1 MKPVSQKDIFEEIV
15 RLRNSGEEGA
25 LAIVVNTSSSSPGR
39 VNFKMLVY
47 PDGQILG
54 TVGGGV
60 MEKQVMEEALKC
72 ISDKRSRFLH
82 FSLREDEMEG
92 LGVLCGGEAD
102 VYIEP
107 VGAPPF
113 LYIFGGGHVG
123 FALYQVASL
132 LEFRIII
139 VDDRPAF
146 ASPERFPRAHRII
159 QKDFEEALRE
169 INFYPSDFAVIVT
182 RGHAHDQLVLREIL
196 KKERIPGYIG
206 MIGSR
211 AKNARVF
218 QNLEKEGIPREL
230 LTRVFAP
237 IGLDIG
243 GEKPE
248 EIAISILAEIIA
260 FRHGKIQGKT
270 RDNSTAI

>member
-1 MKPVSQKDIFEEIV
+1 MNKVDIFEEIV
-15 RLRNSGEEGA
+15 RLRKSGEEGA

-47 PDGQILG
+47 PDGNIFG
-54 TVGGGV
+54 TVGGGK
-60 MEKQVMEEALKC
+60 MEKQVIEEALKC

-82 FSLREDEMEG
+82 FSLKEEDLEG

-107 VGAPPF
+107 IGAPPF

-123 FALYQVASL
+123 FALYQIATF
-132 LEFRIII
+132 LEFRIVI

-146 ASPERFPRAHRII
+146 ASPDRFPKAYRII
-159 QKDFEEALRE
+159 QKDFEEAVRE
-169 INFYPSDFAVIVT
+169 ITFNPSDFAVIVT
-182 RGHAHDQLVLREIL
+182 RGHSHDQQVLREIL
-196 KKERIPGYIG
+196 KKERLPGYIG
-206 MIGSR
+206 MIGSKS
-211 AKNARVF
+211 KNARVF
-218 QNLEKEGIPREL
+218 QNLEKEGISPEL
-230 LTRVFAP
+230 LKRVFAP

-260 FRHGKIQGKT
+260 FRHGKIQG
-270 RDNSTAI
+270 RARESSTAI

>member
-1 MKPVSQKDIFEEIV
+1 MSTKDIFEEIV
-15 RLRNSGEEGA
+15 RLRSSGEEGA
-25 LAIVVNTSSSSPGR
+25 LAIVVNTSASSPGR

-47 PDGQILG
+47 PDGHILG
-54 TVGGGV
+54 TVGGGI
-60 MEKQVMEEALKC
+60 MEKKVIEEALQC
-72 ISDKRSRFLH
+72 IRDKRSRFLH
-82 FSLREDEMEG
+82 YSLKEDEMEG

-107 VGAPPF
+107 IGAPPF

-123 FALYQVASL
+123 HALYQIASL
-132 LEFRIII
+132 LEFRIVV

-146 ASPERFPRAHRII
+146 ASPERFPKAYRVLS
-159 QKDFEEALRE
+159 KDFKAAVSE
-169 INFYPSDFAVIVT
+169 IEFSPSDFAVIVT
-182 RGHAHDQLVLREIL
+182 RGHAHDQLVLKEIL
-196 KKERIPGYIG
+196 SKDRLPGYIG
-206 MIGSR
+206 MIGSKS
-211 AKNARVF
+211 KNARVF
-218 QNLEKEGIPREL
+218 QNLEKEGIPQEL
-230 LTRVFAP
+230 LEKVFAP

-270 RDNSTAI
+270 RDKSAAI

>member
-1 MKPVSQKDIFEEIV
+1 MDIFEEIV

-60 MEKQVMEEALKC
+60 MEKQVIEEALKC

-82 FSLREDEMEG
+82 FSLKEDEMEG

-107 VGAPPF
+107 IGTPPF

-123 FALYQVASL
+123 LALYQMATF
-132 LEFRIII
+132 LEFRIVI
-139 VDDRPAF
+139 VEDRPAF
-146 ASPERFPRAHRII
+146 ASSERFPKAYKII

-169 INFYPSDFAVIVT
+169 MNFNPSDFAVIVT
-182 RGHAHDQLVLREIL
+182 RGHAHDQLVLGEIL
-196 KKERIPGYIG
+196 KKERLPGYIG
-206 MIGSR
+206 MIGSKS
-211 AKNARVF
+211 KNARVF
-218 QNLEKEGIPREL
+218 QNLEKEGISPEL
-230 LTRVFAP
+230 FKKVFAP

-260 FRHGKIQGKT
+260 FRHGKIQVKT
-270 RDNSTAI
+270 RDKTTAI